1 MFYTVMNLDEQRT
14 FLRNQIIQRAE
25 RNKINRQI
33 HGSQVCTEEL
43 RTEQKAEVTYIYKV
57 AKPLLH

>member
-1 MFYTVMNLDEQRT
+1 MNLDEQRT